1 MFCFFVFVALLCASL
16 PYYHVACN
24 WIVEFLAKGCF
35 RGQNM
40 NRLKNASGITLLCLW
55 GAVKCDGDDATQLQ
69 EADCWMLTWDIME
82 RDALSLLYIFFSHW
96 PSVTVLFYSEVL
108 CIKTASKS
116 CRLFLPYIPAVCV
129 CLPTLQLKAHPH
141 YHWEIFF
148 LQSYL
153 SRILLQRSFSEWQT
167 VTLTLSFYILPSVP
181 SLVSEILVSCPEFQV
196 LLYPALSY
204 CLSRF
209 SFKL

>member
-1 MFCFFVFVALLCASL
+1 MHQALL
-16 PYYHVACN
+16 YYVSEELLSVMVMMQLNFRKLTAGCWHGIS
-24 WIVEFLAKGCF
+24 WKGMLFLCYF
-35 RGQNM
+35 F
-40 NRLKNASGITLLCLW
+40 
-55 GAVKCDGDDATQLQ
+55 
-69 EADCWMLTWDIME
+69 
-82 RDALSLLYIFFSHW
+82 FFSHW

-153 SRILLQRSFSEWQT
+153 SRILLKRSFSEWQT